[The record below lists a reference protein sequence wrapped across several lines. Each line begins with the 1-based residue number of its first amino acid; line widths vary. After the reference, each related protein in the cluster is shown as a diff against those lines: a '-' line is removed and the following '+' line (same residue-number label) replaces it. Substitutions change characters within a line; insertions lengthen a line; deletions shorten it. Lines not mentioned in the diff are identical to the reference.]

1 MIDRGTCK
9 AMLRESAR
17 LMLEQADRLSDIDS
31 KFGDGDHGITI
42 TKIAKL
48 MDERAE
54 AWDEE
59 SIKDFLDDLGMA
71 AMAVRGGSA
80 GPLYGTMIGG
90 LGARLEDDENELSA
104 DAARAVTATPP
115 SARPTREPCRPRC
128 SCAGLQREP
137 RIIRQ
142 SGLPRRAAG
151 LSFPAVKRLRRSTM
165 QMKKFIN
172 DPENLTAE
180 LLEGLALA
188 NPDILELGEDN
199 MVINKKLA
207 EADRVTIV
215 TQGGSGHEPA
225 IEGFVGEGMVDIDV
239 VGDIFAAPGPQA
251 CVDAIKLADKGKGVL
266 YIVLNHAGDMLTG
279 NMTMK
284 QCKKQGLN
292 VVKVVTQEDV
302 SNAPRENA
310 DDRRGLVGCIP
321 TYKIAG
327 AAAAE
332 GRSLEEVAAVAQRFA
347 DNMATLAVA
356 VRGATHPQTGTLL
369 AELGDDEMEIG
380 MGQHGEEGGGRQ
392 PMKSA
397 DETAAIMVNALAKD
411 IGIQPGE
418 KVMLIVNGSGATTL
432 MEQLIVYRAAV
443 KELAKQDIEVVAN
456 FVGEM
461 LTVQEQAGF
470 QMFMA
475 RMDDELLRL
484 WNAPCNTPYL
494 KK

>member
-1 MIDRGTCK
+1 
-9 AMLRESAR
+9 
-17 LMLEQADRLSDIDS
+17 
-31 KFGDGDHGITI
+31 
-42 TKIAKL
+42 
-48 MDERAE
+48 
-54 AWDEE
+54 
-59 SIKDFLDDLGMA
+59 
-71 AMAVRGGSA
+71 
-80 GPLYGTMIGG
+80 
-90 LGARLEDDENELSA
+90 
-104 DAARAVTATPP
+104 
-115 SARPTREPCRPRC
+115 
-128 SCAGLQREP
+128 
-137 RIIRQ
+137 
-142 SGLPRRAAG
+142 
-151 LSFPAVKRLRRSTM
+151 M

-239 VGDIFAAPGPQA
+239 VGDIFAAPNPQL
-251 CVDAIKLADKGKGVL
+251 VFVADKGKGVL